1 MVVLGDLI
9 HVAAVQFD
17 KPLVTIS
24 FDTDSKTA
32 VKQRTKT
39 FNAVS
44 KSSAIAAGAH
54 LAFPG
59 LGHIRR
65 HRTSY
70 EWIPLNYQS
79 NPLTPR

>member
-1 MVVLGDLI
+1 MLGDLI

-17 KPLVTIS
+17 KPLVAIA
-24 FDTDSKTA
+24 FDTDSQA
-32 VKQRTKT
+32 AIKQRTKT
-39 FNAVS
+39 FNAIS
-44 KSSAIAAGAH
+44 KNDDIAAGAH